1 MSTSETVEQFIYR
14 EVSLLDRGL
23 VWEWLELFTD
33 DGRYWVPCNSDDPDP
48 QSQVAIMYE
57 TRAGLA
63 RRITR
68 MERGRAVQD
77 VSSRTCHV
85 VTNIRVRRDAE
96 ASAASSDGCGVI
108 VDSVMVIH
116 ETNRQRKQLFP
127 GHCRYHLMPAGDS
140 WQIALKKLSLIDN
153 DQYYEDLSFLF

>member
-23 VWEWLELFTD
+23 LWEWLELFSD
-33 DGRYWVPCNSDDPDP
+33 DGRYWVPCNRDDSDPK
-48 QSQVAIMYE
+48 SQVAIMYE
-57 TRAGLA
+57 TRVGLA

-68 MERGRAVQD
+68 MERGRAVQE
-77 VSSRTCHV
+77 VSSRTCHA
-85 VTNIRVRRDAE
+85 VTNIRVRRDE
-96 ASAASSDGCGVI
+96 EVSADQGPRSGVV
-108 VDSVMVIH
+108 VDAVMVIH
-116 ETNRQRKQLFP
+116 ETNRQRSQLFP
-127 GHCRYHLMPAGDS
+127 GHCTYHLTPAGAS